1 MAAAFAEVGMALAGK
16 GVVAVAMVV
25 AGLALA
31 EAAGGAGTAAEMVG
45 VGGHPS

>member
-16 GVVAVAMVV
+16 GVV